1 MHRAQQLQA
10 AELEEAW
17 GGRSRRRPEEAPRE
31 GGKDERR
38 SGGEGLKTER
48 RDENLG
54 GKMRWAAVCLNV
66 GGAEE
71 EQWAEG
77 EQPLGHKPILQDLPP
92 PPPPGFSHL
101 SLTFSPG
108 ARVPRDDHKHAV
120 VPSNEQTQ
128 EVAFT
133 S

>member
-17 GGRSRRRPEEAPRE
+17 GGRSRRRAEEAPRE
-31 GGKDERR
+31 RGGGEDERRR
-38 SGGEGLKTER
+38 SGGEGLETER

-54 GKMRWAAVCLNV
+54 GKMRWAAVWLNV

-77 EQPLGHKPILQDLPP
+77 EQPPGHKPIPQNLPP
-92 PPPPGFSHL
+92 PPPPPPPGSSRL
-101 SLTFSPG
+101 SDFLSG
-108 ARVPRDDHKHAV
+108 C
-120 VPSNEQTQ
+120 
-128 EVAFT
+128 T
-133 S
+133 SSQR